1 MRTAIIRV
9 LTMIPLIALV
19 ATGSFFLSQM
29 SEIDPA
35 ENIVGANASEDQ
47 IQAVRAALGLDRSA
61 VDQYLT
67 WISGI
72 LHGDFGTSFY
82 SGASVGQLMSQALPV
97 TLSLT
102 IGGLVVGIILGVGSG
117 VIAAL
122 KAGSSID
129 RGVILLA
136 TAGQAAPSFWLGML
150 LIYLFAIKLDLLPAT
165 GYVPLSASVTGWIES
180 LILPSIALGL
190 AVAAALSRQ
199 ARSST
204 IGVLQKDY
212 IRTALS
218 KGLSRRRVIVKHASK
233 NAAAPVVTSLSFQIA
248 HLLGGAIVIER
259 LFAMPGIGTLT
270 IDAVLRYDPNVIQA
284 VVIFSVV
291 IVVIVNLALDLSY
304 LWLNPKVRSV

>member
-1 MRTAIIRV
+1 MRTAVIRV

-19 ATGSFFLSQM
+19 ATGAFFLSQM
-29 SEIDPA
+29 SNIDPA
-35 ENIVGANASEDQ
+35 ENIVGANASEQQ
-47 IQAVRAALGLDRSA
+47 IDSVRADLGLDQPA
-61 VDQYLT
+61 VDQYLH
-67 WISGI
+67 WISGAAR
-72 LHGDFGTSFY
+72 GDFGSSFY
-82 SGASVGQLMSQALPV
+82 SGTSVAQLMSQALPV

-102 IGGLVVGIILGVGSG
+102 LGGLLVGIILGVGTG
-117 VIAAL
+117 VVAAL
-122 KAGSSID
+122 KAGSAVD
-129 RGVILLA
+129 RGVILFA

-150 LIYLFAIKLDLLPAT
+150 LIYVFAIQLGWLPAT
-165 GYVPLSASVTGWIES
+165 GYVSPSISVAGWIES

-218 KGLSRRRVIVKHASK
+218 KGLSRRRVVAKHASK
-233 NAAAPVVTSLSFQIA
+233 NAAAPVVTSLSFQVA

-270 IDAVLRYDPNVIQA
+270 IDAVLRYDPNIIQA

-291 IVVIVNLALDLSY
+291 IVVVVNLALDLSY
-304 LWLNPKVRSV
+304 TWLNPKVRSV